1 MPIHRAAFGLA
12 TASEAYERGRP
23 PYPLDAT
30 AFLGRELQAGPGTWL
45 LDVAAG
51 TGKLSRALA
60 DTGGRVAAVEPVEA
74 MRRVF
79 RQRRA
84 GTWLLGGSPHA
95 LPFRDAAMDAAAIGN
110 AFHAFADVRTLR
122 EIHRVLKP
130 GGRLGLIW
138 NERDASV
145 PWVGELMST
154 FEQYRGDAPLYRDGA
169 WMDAFDR
176 FGRFRAVTRRVFPF
190 QQTGNL
196 DLFLDS
202 LSSISYVASLPRP
215 EREFLLSEATRV
227 IRSRPAASSVG
238 AVSMPYRCD
247 IYIYEAG

>member
-1 MPIHRAAFGLA
+1 MPIHRAAFGFT
-12 TASEAYERGRP
+12 TASEVYERGRP

-30 AFLGRELQAGPGTWL
+30 AFLGREIQAGRATWV

-51 TGKLSRALA
+51 TGKLSRPLA
-60 DTGGRVAAVEPVEA
+60 DTGARVAAVEAVEP

-84 GTWLLGGSPHA
+84 GTWLLGAGPHA
-95 LPFRDAAMDAAAIGN
+95 LPFRDAAMDAVAIGN
-110 AFHAFADVRTLR
+110 AFHSFADVRTLR
-122 EIHRVLKP
+122 EIRRVLRP
-130 GGRLGLIW
+130 GGRLGLVW
-138 NERDASV
+138 NERDVSV

-154 FEQYRGDAPLYRDGA
+154 FEQYRGDAPRYRDGA

-176 FGRFRAVTRRVFPF
+176 FGHFQAVTRRSFPF
-190 QQTGNL
+190 HQTGNL

-215 EREFLLSEATRV
+215 EREFLLSEATRM

-247 IYIYEAG
+247 IHIYEAV